1 MRAGWWRPDRLIL
14 SVAPHRFL
22 PDPPDFATLGRRE
35 VIQMTTQVTNKGGFA
50 NNFWLQT
57 LVLFIVVG
65 FLIAIAAKFVW

>member
-1 MRAGWWRPDRLIL
+1 
-14 SVAPHRFL
+14 
-22 PDPPDFATLGRRE
+22 
-35 VIQMTTQVTNKGGFA
+35 VIQVTTQVTNKGGFA